1 MKIFVNSNVSKTG
14 DGSKEYPFKSINEAV
29 KIAMPKDEVIVQ
41 KGIYRELVNP
51 IRGGISNHERITF
64 RSEVIGEA
72 IITGAEIIDTWEQYQ
87 KDVWKVK
94 LPNAIF
100 GDYNPYTEEVYGD
113 WLMNPY
119 PVHTGEVYLNGK
131 AMYETGTLED
141 VLNPTVYKKS
151 WDPEF
156 TVYKWFTEQEDN
168 CTIIYANF
176 QGTNPNEKNV
186 EINVRKACF
195 YPEETG
201 LNYITVSG
209 FNIKQ
214 AATQW
219 APPTAYQVGMVGPHW
234 SKGWIIED
242 CEISNSRCSGISLGK
257 YLQPE
262 NENKWSKLKTKH
274 GTQTER
280 DAICQAQNEGWSKE
294 TVGSHIVRRC
304 NIHDCGQTG
313 IVGHLGCVFSTI
325 EDNHIHHINNKM
337 DLFGFEIGGIKL
349 HGAIDVTIK
358 RNHIHNCS
366 RGIWLDWQAQGT
378 RVTQNLFH
386 DNEPPK
392 GTKLEFSFEIGEDVF
407 VEVSHGPTLID
418 NNVML
423 SSCSSRLSTQGV
435 AFVHNLMAGSLVAVG
450 MATDMLTTNGRT
462 EPRYTPYH
470 VKHSTAIAGFMS
482 ILHGDMRFYNNVF
495 IQQEERED
503 YKTFR
508 AELEAKGAGG
518 FLAAPNL
525 VCGTQPYNEYPT
537 TEEYMAYFE
546 NEAGGSLSGI
556 DKFFTHLPV
565 TNVGNVYLN
574 NAQPCDKDVNAYVD
588 TDNSV
593 FVKLVEANGKYTL
606 ETNFFEKVVDKK
618 VDIVSTEILGEA
630 FEPEQLFE
638 NPDGTPILFNTD
650 YFELKN
656 DLKVVAGPFQ
666 FANNGT
672 YEVFK

>member
-1 MKIFVNSNVSKTG
+1 MQIFVNCNVSKTG
-14 DGSKEYPFKSINEAV
+14 DGSKKYPFKSINEAV
-29 KIAMPKDEVIVQ
+29 KIAMPNDEVIVQ

-51 IRGGISNHERITF
+51 IRGGLSNNERIIF

-72 IITGAEIIDTWEQYQ
+72 IITGAEIIDTWVQHENN
-87 KDVWKVK
+87 VWKVK
-94 LPNAIF
+94 IPNAIF
-100 GDYNPYTEEVYGD
+100 GDYNPYTVEVYGD

-131 AMYETGTLED
+131 AMHETSSLEN

-156 TVYKWFTEQEDN
+156 TVYKWYTEQEDN
-168 CTIIYANF
+168 NTVIYANF
-176 QGTNPNEKNV
+176 QGVNPNEKNV

-294 TVGSHIVRRC
+294 TIGSHIVRRC

-392 GTKLEFSFEIGEDVF
+392 DTKLEFSFEIGEDIF
-407 VEVSHGPTLID
+407 VEISHGPTLID

-450 MATDMLTTNGRT
+450 TATDMLTTNGRT

-470 VKHSTAIAGFMS
+470 VKHSTSIAGFMS
-482 ILHGDMRFYNNVF
+482 VLHGDMRFYNNVF
-495 IQQEERED
+495 IQQELRED
-503 YKTFR
+503 YQ
-508 AELEAKGAGG
+508 AYIVELEEKGITGMLG
-518 FLAAPNL
+518 APNFIS
-525 VCGTQPYNEYPT
+525 GTQPYNDYPT
-537 TEEYMAYFE
+537 TEEYMGYFE
-546 NEAGGSLSGI
+546 NEVSGSLKGI
-556 DKFFTHLPV
+556 DKYFTHLPV

-574 NAQPCDKDVNAYVD
+574 NAKPCDKDVNAYVEG
-588 TDNSV
+588 DNST
-593 FVKLVEANGKYTL
+593 FVKLVESNGTYTL
-606 ETNFFEKVVDKK
+606 ETNFFEKVMDKR
-618 VDIVSTEILGEA
+618 VDIVTTEILGEA
-630 FEPEQLFE
+630 FEPEQKFE
-638 NPDGTPILFNTD
+638 NPDGTPILFNSD
-650 YFELKN
+650 YFELKRELN
-656 DLKVVAGPFQ
+656 PIAGPFQ
-666 FANNGT
+666 FASNGT
-672 YEVFK
+672 YVVFK